1 MDLVLGTAQFGQI
14 YGITNMSGNSKNI
27 KELESILYEFKK
39 HGFIKIDTAQSYG
52 ESEKMLGSIGVEE
65 FHITSKIV
73 FPNFC
78 KNFKSK
84 IFKNIELSLENLN
97 VQSLDCLLAH
107 NPDFLKENLDESLSL
122 VEDLKSEG
130 LIKSFGVSVYEPN
143 EINNLD
149 MVDVIQFP
157 CSIFDRRF
165 PNKFSKFDNNSHLI
179 KQARSVFLQ
188 GLLLEQYKN
197 IPQKFNKH
205 KHLFSK
211 YDALYPTKNEKLLAC
226 ISYIL
231 NQNFDEF
238 LVGVSSLNELQ
249 DILILIQDCSS
260 NIIESMPL
268 DINSPDIIE
277 LIDPRLWGAD

>member
-1 MDLVLGTAQFGQI
+1 MELVLGTAQFGQI
-14 YGITNMSGNSKNI
+14 YGITNRSGNSANI
-27 KELESILYEFKK
+27 KELESILCEFKK
-39 HGFIKIDTAQSYG
+39 HGFTKIDTAQSYG
-52 ESEKMLGSIGVEE
+52 ESEKMLGTIGVEE

-78 KNFKSK
+78 KNFKSNV
-84 IFKNIELSLENLN
+84 FKNIELSLENLN

-107 NPDFLKENLDESLSL
+107 NPDFLRENLDESLSL

-165 PNKFSKFDNNSHLI
+165 PKKFSKFDNSYLI

-188 GLLLEQYKN
+188 GLLLD
-197 IPQKFNKH
+197 F
-205 KHLFSK
+205 
-211 YDALYPTKNEKLLAC
+211 
-226 ISYIL
+226 
-231 NQNFDEF
+231 
-238 LVGVSSLNELQ
+238 
-249 DILILIQDCSS
+249 
-260 NIIESMPL
+260 
-268 DINSPDIIE
+268 
-277 LIDPRLWGAD
+277 